1 MGKEKSSEDEG
12 NNALLDKGRGRAD
25 DVHMFDWERE
35 RWLSRKSLKKDNI
48 FDGDK
53 DMENFLIEP
62 RKGLRWRMTLAAY
75 QRPLLRAPLRNIP
88 PAIICSIIIPH
99 LIYVIALPVL

>member
-1 MGKEKSSEDEG
+1 MGKEASSEEG

-25 DVHMFDWERE
+25 DVHIFDGEWE

-48 FDGDK
+48 SDGDK

-62 RKGLRWRMTLAAY
+62 RKGLRWRMTLAAH

-88 PAIICSIIIPH
+88 PDIICSIIIPH
-99 LIYVIALPVL
+99 LIYVIVLPVL